1 MNQID
6 WKNESAGHFEKHA
19 EERLQD
25 VYPWLLRDFIEF
37 TGWQIA
43 GRKILEIG
51 CGPGFMLQQFSA
63 GSPALLTGVD
73 ASFSMLHRVAAA
85 ARAPKALL
93 VQADAC
99 SLPFAEASFDA
110 VFSRGSVFFWA
121 DLHAAFAGIKR
132 CLRPG
137 GQALIGGGYGISTPQ
152 AIIDARQNPAAKVTF
167 HASTPDSWQKLPG
180 RLAARPKFSRQQS
193 EDSGYTGNSK
203 TPLCTQLKA

>member
-19 EERLQD
+19 EEHLQD

-37 TGWQIA
+37 TGWQVA

-51 CGPGFMLQQFSA
+51 CGPGFMLQQFSTA
-63 GSPALLTGVD
+63 SPALLTGVD
-73 ASFSMLHRVAAA
+73 ASFAMLHRVAAA
-85 ARAPKALL
+85 ARAPKAFL

-99 SLPFAEASFDA
+99 RLPFAEASFDA

-121 DLHAAFAGIKR
+121 DLQAAFACIRR
-132 CLRPG
+132 CLKPG

-152 AIIDARQNPAAKVTF
+152 QIIDEVRKAKSGGKGDIPRLDPGQLAEIAVHTGGQAQIF
-167 HASTPDSWQKLPG
+167 QAPG
-180 RLAARPKFSRQQS
+180 RGFWVHWKL
-193 EDSGYTGNSK
+193 
-203 TPLCTQLKA
+203 

>member
-19 EERLQD
+19 EELLRD
-25 VYPWLLRDFIEF
+25 VYPWLLRDFIKF

-63 GSPALLTGVD
+63 ASPAMLTGVD
-73 ASFSMLHRVAAA
+73 ASFSMLQRVTAA
-85 ARAPKALL
+85 ARAPQAVL

-99 SLPFAEASFDA
+99 SLPFAEAAFDA

-121 DLHAAFAGIKR
+121 DLHAAFAGIGR

-152 AIIDARQNPAAKVTF
+152 EIIDRVRKAKSGSKSDIPRLDPEKLAEVARQAGGQARIFQSAGRGFWVHWKV
-167 HASTPDSWQKLPG
+167 
-180 RLAARPKFSRQQS
+180 
-193 EDSGYTGNSK
+193 
-203 TPLCTQLKA
+203 

>member
-152 AIIDARQNPAAKVTF
+152 AIIDGVRKAKSGGKCGVPRLDPGQLAEIAGQTGGQAKIFQAAERGF
-167 HASTPDSWQKLPG
+167 WLHWKL
-180 RLAARPKFSRQQS
+180 
-193 EDSGYTGNSK
+193 
-203 TPLCTQLKA
+203 